1 MVKKVGN
8 KMVKKLVLYSND
20 DIIEIYGG
28 PKGFLEAWGE
38 HGELEGLTEEEIQ
51 EIAEE
56 YLETNYEVIEDILW
70 YDCERELKAKNGRVV
85 VGGYQHHHYAGYLPH
100 YVNTD
105 FYILEDNA
113 LKAVY
118 DENADFVTI
127 YQEGEALKVEITTH
141 DYTHIKEIKL
151 LTDEGIKF
159 IRDLSEEYLY
169 PGFEDLEM
177 LFNDSEYSKDFFDE
191 GRAFLT
197 EAKELEDEDEDLLVE
212 ELKRELKEMCEKTDT
227 SISGMEY
234 LIKYYMESLHW
245 TEIES
250 ITYAMGLFKNG
261 TIQQIKSLNSN
272 DFLAEA
278 KELEDEDEVWRS
290 VKLDRITAEE
300 FKKFLK
306 DNGIYFEP
314 SEDGNLVHFE
324 LLVSQ
329 EEENLCNTFLGKV
342 NSRVT
347 RQFEACGGKK
357 SKKVVRMKKRNVN
370 EAELSEDEDLLEEEL
385 VEVPEDQWGEDY
397 ELDYESFI
405 DVNEQQETLSFIE
418 TGYLLDLKD
427 PENFS
432 NLKIIPDEMKRFDR
446 LHAYG
451 TRDQWSYNDTEEA
464 IADAKQIVNELE
476 PYEYIVVSVFPSSK
490 LRKDTSRR
498 YIAPKAFEVDG
509 IKFKYPYMADY
520 SNKDKVTF
528 YDIGDIPRRQ
538 KRVQYII
545 YSCMNDGQGNI
556 VENFIY
562 KQRQYKS
569 RQLRNQ

>member
-1 MVKKVGN
+1 MA
-8 KMVKKLVLYSND
+8 KKLVLYSND

-56 YLETNYEVIEDILW
+56 YLEANYEVIEDILW
-70 YDCERELKAKNGRVV
+70 YDCKRELEAKNGRVV

-100 YVNTD
+100 YVNAD

-159 IRDLSEEYLY
+159 INDLEEEYLS
-169 PGFEDLEM
+169 PSFEDLEM
-177 LFNDSEYSKDFFDE
+177 LFNESEYSKDFFDE

-212 ELKRELKEMCEKTDT
+212 ELKQELKEMCEKTDT
-227 SISGMEY
+227 RISGIEY
-234 LIKYYMESLHW
+234 LIKYYMESLQW

-250 ITYAMGLFKNG
+250 ITYVIGLFKNG
-261 TIQQIKSLNSN
+261 IIQQIKLLNSN

-278 KELEDEDEVWRS
+278 KELEDEDE
-290 VKLDRITAEE
+290 
-300 FKKFLK
+300 
-306 DNGIYFEP
+306 
-314 SEDGNLVHFE
+314 
-324 LLVSQ
+324 
-329 EEENLCNTFLGKV
+329 
-342 NSRVT
+342 
-347 RQFEACGGKK
+347 
-357 SKKVVRMKKRNVN
+357 
-370 EAELSEDEDLLEEEL
+370 DLPEEEL

-397 ELDYESFI
+397 EIDYESFI

-427 PENFS
+427 PEYFS

-509 IKFKYPYMADY
+509 RKFKYPYMADY

>member
-1 MVKKVGN
+1 MA
-8 KMVKKLVLYSND
+8 KKLVLYSND

-56 YLETNYEVIEDILW
+56 YLEANYEVIEDILW

-85 VGGYQHHHYAGYLPH
+85 VGGYQKHHYAGYLPH

-127 YQEGEALKVEITTH
+127 YQEGEALKVEIITH

-177 LFNDSEYSKDFFDE
+177 LFNNSEYSKDFFDE
-191 GRAFLT
+191 GRAFLA
-197 EAKELEDEDEDLLVE
+197 EAKELEDEDEDL
-212 ELKRELKEMCEKTDT
+212 
-227 SISGMEY
+227 
-234 LIKYYMESLHW
+234 
-245 TEIES
+245 
-250 ITYAMGLFKNG
+250 
-261 TIQQIKSLNSN
+261 
-272 DFLAEA
+272 
-278 KELEDEDEVWRS
+278 
-290 VKLDRITAEE
+290 
-300 FKKFLK
+300 
-306 DNGIYFEP
+306 P
-314 SEDGNLVHFE
+314 
-324 LLVSQ
+324 
-329 EEENLCNTFLGKV
+329 
-342 NSRVT
+342 
-347 RQFEACGGKK
+347 
-357 SKKVVRMKKRNVN
+357 
-370 EAELSEDEDLLEEEL
+370 EEEL

-397 ELDYESFI
+397 EIDYESFI

-556 VENFIY
+556 IENFIY

>member
-8 KMVKKLVLYSND
+8 KMAKKLVLYSND

-56 YLETNYEVIEDILW
+56 YLEANYEVIEDILW

-127 YQEGEALKVEITTH
+127 YQEGEALKVEIITH

-177 LFNDSEYSKDFFDE
+177 LFNNSEYSKDFFDE
-191 GRAFLT
+191 GRAFLA
-197 EAKELEDEDEDLLVE
+197 EAKELEDEDEDL
-212 ELKRELKEMCEKTDT
+212 
-227 SISGMEY
+227 
-234 LIKYYMESLHW
+234 
-245 TEIES
+245 
-250 ITYAMGLFKNG
+250 
-261 TIQQIKSLNSN
+261 
-272 DFLAEA
+272 
-278 KELEDEDEVWRS
+278 
-290 VKLDRITAEE
+290 
-300 FKKFLK
+300 
-306 DNGIYFEP
+306 P
-314 SEDGNLVHFE
+314 
-324 LLVSQ
+324 
-329 EEENLCNTFLGKV
+329 
-342 NSRVT
+342 
-347 RQFEACGGKK
+347 
-357 SKKVVRMKKRNVN
+357 
-370 EAELSEDEDLLEEEL
+370 EEEL

-397 ELDYESFI
+397 EIDYESFI

-556 VENFIY
+556 IENFIY

>member
-1 MVKKVGN
+1 MA
-8 KMVKKLVLYSND
+8 KKLVLYSND

-28 PKGFLEAWGE
+28 PKWFLEAWGE

-56 YLETNYEVIEDILW
+56 YLEANYEVIEDILW
-70 YDCERELKAKNGRVV
+70 YDCKRELEAKNGRVV
-85 VGGYQHHHYAGYLPH
+85 VGGYQKHHYAGYLPH
-100 YVNTD
+100 YVNAD

-113 LKAVY
+113 LEAVY
-118 DENADFVTI
+118 DKYADFITI

-151 LTDEGIKF
+151 LTDEGIEF

-169 PGFEDLEM
+169 PSFKDLEM
-177 LFNDSEYSKDFFDE
+177 LFNESEYSKDFFDE
-191 GRAFLT
+191 GRAFLA
-197 EAKELEDEDEDLLVE
+197 EAKELEDEDEDL
-212 ELKRELKEMCEKTDT
+212 
-227 SISGMEY
+227 
-234 LIKYYMESLHW
+234 
-245 TEIES
+245 
-250 ITYAMGLFKNG
+250 
-261 TIQQIKSLNSN
+261 
-272 DFLAEA
+272 
-278 KELEDEDEVWRS
+278 
-290 VKLDRITAEE
+290 
-300 FKKFLK
+300 
-306 DNGIYFEP
+306 P
-314 SEDGNLVHFE
+314 
-324 LLVSQ
+324 
-329 EEENLCNTFLGKV
+329 
-342 NSRVT
+342 
-347 RQFEACGGKK
+347 
-357 SKKVVRMKKRNVN
+357 
-370 EAELSEDEDLLEEEL
+370 EEEL

-397 ELDYESFI
+397 EIDYESFI

-427 PENFS
+427 PEYFS

>member
-8 KMVKKLVLYSND
+8 KMAKKLVLYSND

-56 YLETNYEVIEDILW
+56 YLEANYEVIEDILW

-85 VGGYQHHHYAGYLPH
+85 VGGYQKHHYAGYLPH

-113 LKAVY
+113 LEAVY
-118 DENADFVTI
+118 DENADFITI

-177 LFNDSEYSKDFFDE
+177 LFNNSEYSKDFFDE
-191 GRAFLT
+191 GRAFLA

-250 ITYAMGLFKNG
+250 ITYAIGLFKNG

-278 KELEDEDEVWRS
+278 KELEDEDED
-290 VKLDRITAEE
+290 LLEE
-300 FKKFLK
+300 
-306 DNGIYFEP
+306 D
-314 SEDGNLVHFE
+314 
-324 LLVSQ
+324 
-329 EEENLCNTFLGKV
+329 EEEGDDETIYDDISDEMDEDEEEDDEDYDEYEDLDD
-342 NSRVT
+342 
-347 RQFEACGGKK
+347 EDYD
-357 SKKVVRMKKRNVN
+357 
-370 EAELSEDEDLLEEEL
+370 EDEDEDEDEEEEL

-397 ELDYESFI
+397 EIDYESFI

-556 VENFIY
+556 IENFIY

>member
-1 MVKKVGN
+1 MA
-8 KMVKKLVLYSND
+8 KKLVLYSND

-56 YLETNYEVIEDILW
+56 YLEANYEVIEDILW
-70 YDCERELKAKNGRVV
+70 YDCKRELEAKNGRVV

-100 YVNTD
+100 YVNAD

-159 IRDLSEEYLY
+159 IRDLEEEYLS
-169 PGFEDLEM
+169 PSFEDLEM
-177 LFNDSEYSKDFFDE
+177 LFNESEYSKDFFDE
-191 GRAFLT
+191 GRAFL
-197 EAKELEDEDEDLLVE
+197 
-212 ELKRELKEMCEKTDT
+212 
-227 SISGMEY
+227 
-234 LIKYYMESLHW
+234 
-245 TEIES
+245 
-250 ITYAMGLFKNG
+250 
-261 TIQQIKSLNSN
+261 
-272 DFLAEA
+272 AEA
-278 KELEDEDEVWRS
+278 KELEDEYERDASTS
-290 VKLDRITAEE
+290 VYALKQGQRADAFKQYLRDRG
-300 FKKFLK
+300 L
-306 DNGIYFEP
+306 YFEP
-314 SEDGNLVHFE
+314 SQDGRYVVFVVFNADEAVDRRAIE
-324 LLVSQ
+324 I
-329 EEENLCNTFLGKV
+329 
-342 NSRVT
+342 T
-347 RQFEACGGKK
+347 RTLRESF
-357 SKKVVRMKKRNVN
+357 
-370 EAELSEDEDLLEEEL
+370 EEEL

-418 TGYLLDLKD
+418 TGYLWDLKD

-432 NLKIIPDEMKRFDR
+432 DLKIIPDEMKRFDR

-509 IKFKYPYMADY
+509 RKFKYPYMVDY

>member
-1 MVKKVGN
+1 MA
-8 KMVKKLVLYSND
+8 KKLVLYSND

-56 YLETNYEVIEDILW
+56 YLEANYEVIEDILW
-70 YDCERELKAKNGRVV
+70 YDCKRELEAKNGRVV
-85 VGGYQHHHYAGYLPH
+85 VGGYQKHHYAGYLPH
-100 YVNTD
+100 YVNAD

-113 LKAVY
+113 LEAVY
-118 DENADFVTI
+118 DENADFITI

-191 GRAFLT
+191 GRAFLA
-197 EAKELEDEDEDLLVE
+197 EAKELEDEDEDL
-212 ELKRELKEMCEKTDT
+212 
-227 SISGMEY
+227 
-234 LIKYYMESLHW
+234 
-245 TEIES
+245 
-250 ITYAMGLFKNG
+250 
-261 TIQQIKSLNSN
+261 
-272 DFLAEA
+272 
-278 KELEDEDEVWRS
+278 
-290 VKLDRITAEE
+290 
-300 FKKFLK
+300 
-306 DNGIYFEP
+306 P
-314 SEDGNLVHFE
+314 
-324 LLVSQ
+324 
-329 EEENLCNTFLGKV
+329 
-342 NSRVT
+342 
-347 RQFEACGGKK
+347 
-357 SKKVVRMKKRNVN
+357 
-370 EAELSEDEDLLEEEL
+370 EEEL

-397 ELDYESFI
+397 EIDYESFI

-498 YIAPKAFEVDG
+498 YIAPKAFEVGG

-556 VENFIY
+556 IENFIY

>member
-1 MVKKVGN
+1 MA
-8 KMVKKLVLYSND
+8 KKLVLYSND

-56 YLETNYEVIEDILW
+56 YLEANYEVIEDILW
-70 YDCERELKAKNGRVV
+70 YDCKRELEAKNGRVV
-85 VGGYQHHHYAGYLPH
+85 VGGYQKHHYAGYLPH
-100 YVNTD
+100 YVNAD

-113 LKAVY
+113 LEAVY
-118 DENADFVTI
+118 DENADFITI

-169 PGFEDLEM
+169 PSFEDLEM
-177 LFNDSEYSKDFFDE
+177 LFNESEYSKDFFDE
-191 GRAFLT
+191 GRAFL
-197 EAKELEDEDEDLLVE
+197 
-212 ELKRELKEMCEKTDT
+212 
-227 SISGMEY
+227 
-234 LIKYYMESLHW
+234 
-245 TEIES
+245 
-250 ITYAMGLFKNG
+250 
-261 TIQQIKSLNSN
+261 
-272 DFLAEA
+272 AEA
-278 KELEDEDEVWRS
+278 KELED
-290 VKLDRITAEE
+290 
-300 FKKFLK
+300 
-306 DNGIYFEP
+306 
-314 SEDGNLVHFE
+314 
-324 LLVSQ
+324 
-329 EEENLCNTFLGKV
+329 
-342 NSRVT
+342 
-347 RQFEACGGKK
+347 
-357 SKKVVRMKKRNVN
+357 
-370 EAELSEDEDLLEEEL
+370 EDEDLLEEEL

-397 ELDYESFI
+397 EIDYESFI

-498 YIAPKAFEVDG
+498 YIAPKAFEVNG

>member
-1 MVKKVGN
+1 MA
-8 KMVKKLVLYSND
+8 KKLVLYSNAND
-20 DIIEIYGG
+20 DIIEIYGA
-28 PKGFLEAWGE
+28 PERFLEAWGADV
-38 HGELEGLTEEEIQ
+38 ELEGLTEEEIQ

-56 YLETNYEVIEDILW
+56 YLEENYEEIEDILW
-70 YDCERELKAKNGRVV
+70 YDCKRELEAKNGRVV
-85 VGGYQHHHYAGYLPH
+85 VGGYQEHRYAGYLPH
-100 YVNTD
+100 FVNAD

-113 LKAVY
+113 LEAVY

-141 DYTHIKEIKL
+141 DYTHTKEIKL
-151 LTDEGIKF
+151 LTDEGIEF
-159 IRDLSEEYLY
+159 IRDLEEEYLS

-191 GRAFLT
+191 GRDFLT
-197 EAKELEDEDEDLLVE
+197 EAKELEDEDEDLLV
-212 ELKRELKEMCEKTDT
+212 
-227 SISGMEY
+227 
-234 LIKYYMESLHW
+234 
-245 TEIES
+245 
-250 ITYAMGLFKNG
+250 
-261 TIQQIKSLNSN
+261 
-272 DFLAEA
+272 
-278 KELEDEDEVWRS
+278 
-290 VKLDRITAEE
+290 
-300 FKKFLK
+300 
-306 DNGIYFEP
+306 
-314 SEDGNLVHFE
+314 
-324 LLVSQ
+324 
-329 EEENLCNTFLGKV
+329 
-342 NSRVT
+342 
-347 RQFEACGGKK
+347 
-357 SKKVVRMKKRNVN
+357 
-370 EAELSEDEDLLEEEL
+370 EEL

-418 TGYLLDLKD
+418 TGYLWDLKD

-432 NLKIIPDEMKRFDR
+432 DLKIIPDEMKRFDR

-464 IADAKQIVNELE
+464 IADAKQIANELE

-509 IKFKYPYMADY
+509 TKFKYPYMADY